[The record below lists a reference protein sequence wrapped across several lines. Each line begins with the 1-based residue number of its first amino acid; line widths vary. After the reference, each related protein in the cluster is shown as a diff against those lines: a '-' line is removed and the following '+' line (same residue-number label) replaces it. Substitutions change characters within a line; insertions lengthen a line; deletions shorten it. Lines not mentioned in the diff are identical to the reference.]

1 MNQQQGASE
10 TSKPVRWTAPVV
22 AAGALG
28 IALSASNVYLLATTA
43 RTEDELVR
51 LRASIRSEVRMAQ
64 AGNIA
69 RDAQLGKTMDSL
81 RQQIAETGARSF
93 RAAGAAQEKAALDA
107 RSYSD
112 QWAARLAE
120 EQKAQ
125 MERHRLLSSQLG
137 EMSQT
142 STDTASRMR
151 GIASDVTQVRQE
163 VSQSKT
169 DLDRTLQELRSVRG
183 DLGVQS
189 GLIATNAKELAAL
202 RALGERYY
210 LEFTLTKSK
219 EPQRVGD
226 VALQLRKSDLKR
238 NRFTIDL
245 IADDRKV
252 QKKDRNVNE
261 PVQFYVSGTR
271 TPYEIVVN
279 EVRNDR
285 IIGYLAAPKQRDAP
299 VALR

>member
-1 MNQQQGASE
+1 MNQQEAASE
-10 TSKPVRWTAPVV
+10 TPKPVRWTAPVM

-28 IALSASNVYLLATTA
+28 VALTASNLYLLVTTA
-43 RTEDELVR
+43 QTQDELARV
-51 LRASIRSEVRMAQ
+51 RASIRSEVRMAQ
-64 AGNIA
+64 ADSMA
-69 RDAQLGKTMDSL
+69 RDAQLGKTMDTL

-93 RAAGAAQEKAALDA
+93 RAVGAAQERAAKDA
-107 RSYSD
+107 RTYSD

-137 EMSQT
+137 EMSEA
-142 STDTASRMR
+142 STETASRVS
-151 GIASDVTQVRQE
+151 GIASDVTQVRHE
-163 VSQSKT
+163 VSQTRT
-169 DLDRTLQELRSVRG
+169 DMDRTLQELRSMRG

-202 RALGERYY
+202 RALGEKYY
-210 LEFTLTKSK
+210 LEFTLTKTK
-219 EPQRVGD
+219 DPQRVGD

-245 IADDRKV
+245 FANDRKV

-285 IIGYLAAPKQRDAP
+285 IIGYLAAPKQRDA
-299 VALR
+299 RQ

>member
-1 MNQQQGASE
+1 MNQQEAASE
-10 TSKPVRWTAPVV
+10 TPKPVRWTAPVM

-28 IALSASNVYLLATTA
+28 VALTASNLYLLVTTA
-43 RTEDELVR
+43 QTQDELARV
-51 LRASIRSEVRMAQ
+51 RASIRSEVRMAQ
-64 AGNIA
+64 ADSMT
-69 RDAQLGKTMDSL
+69 RDALLGKTMDIL

-93 RAAGAAQEKAALDA
+93 RAVGAAQERAAKDA
-107 RSYSD
+107 RTYSD

-137 EMSQT
+137 EMSEA
-142 STDTASRMR
+142 STETASRVS
-151 GIASDVTQVRQE
+151 GIASDVTQVRH
-163 VSQSKT
+163 
-169 DLDRTLQELRSVRG
+169 DMDRTLQELRSMRG

-202 RALGERYY
+202 RALGEKYY
-210 LEFTLTKSK
+210 LEFTLTKTK
-219 EPQRVGD
+219 DPQRVGD
-226 VALQLRKSDLKR
+226 VALQLRKSDLKS

-245 IADDRKV
+245 FANDRKV

-285 IIGYLAAPKQRDAP
+285 IIGYLAAPKQRDA
-299 VALR
+299 RQ

>member
-1 MNQQQGASE
+1 MNQQEAASE
-10 TSKPVRWTAPVV
+10 SKPVRWTAPVM

-28 IALSASNVYLLATTA
+28 IALTASNLYLLVTTA
-43 RTEDELVR
+43 RTQDELSRV
-51 LRASIRSEVRMAQ
+51 RASIRSEVRMAQ
-64 AGNIA
+64 AESVA
-69 RDAQLGKTMDSL
+69 RDAQLGKTMDAL

-93 RAAGAAQEKAALDA
+93 RAVGAARESVAKDA
-107 RSYSD
+107 RTYSD
-112 QWAARLAE
+112 QLAARLAE

-137 EMSQT
+137 EMSEAGT
-142 STDTASRMR
+142 ETASRVS
-151 GIASDVTQVRQE
+151 GIASDVTMVRHE
-163 VSQSKT
+163 VSQTRT
-169 DLDRTLQELRSVRG
+169 DIDRTLQELRSMRG

-202 RALGERYY
+202 KALGERYY
-210 LEFTLTKSK
+210 LEFTLTKTK
-219 EPQRVGD
+219 NPQRVGD

-245 IADDRKV
+245 IANDRKV

-271 TPYEIVVN
+271 TPYELVVN

-285 IIGYLAAPKQRDAP
+285 IIGYLAAPKQRDA
-299 VALR
+299 RQ

>member
-1 MNQQQGASE
+1 M
-10 TSKPVRWTAPVV
+10 

-28 IALSASNVYLLATTA
+28 IALTASNLYLLVTTA
-43 RTEDELVR
+43 RTQDELSRV
-51 LRASIRSEVRMAQ
+51 RASIRSEVRMAQ
-64 AGNIA
+64 AESVA
-69 RDAQLGKTMDSL
+69 RDAQLGKTMDAL

-93 RAAGAAQEKAALDA
+93 RAVGAARESVAKDA
-107 RSYSD
+107 RTYSD
-112 QWAARLAE
+112 QLAARLAE

-137 EMSQT
+137 EMSEAGT
-142 STDTASRMR
+142 ETASRVS
-151 GIASDVTQVRQE
+151 GIASDVTMVRHE
-163 VSQSKT
+163 VSQTRT
-169 DLDRTLQELRSVRG
+169 DIDRTLQELRSMRG

-202 RALGERYY
+202 KALGERYY
-210 LEFTLTKSK
+210 LEFTLTKTK
-219 EPQRVGD
+219 NPQRVGD

-245 IADDRKV
+245 IANDRKV

-271 TPYEIVVN
+271 TPYELVVN

-285 IIGYLAAPKQRDAP
+285 IIGYLAAPKQRDA
-299 VALR
+299 RQ